1 MTKME
6 RPQVLNEW
14 DEAGQCFGNTAMLL
28 DVQAPFHH
36 VMKANRRRKPFLP
49 LRVSKHS
56 HLNRFRLQLLEQSR
70 NAIEISFSNAKTEF
84 IPTRTFWRNPLV
96 GQNHRDA
103 PHSHGIEQAHAGCAH
118 SSWTKNELTGLA
130 YFRIAPPILAHSR
143 GV

>member
-1 MTKME
+1 MTKMD
-6 RPQVLNEW
+6 RPQVLNDW

-70 NAIEISFSNAKTEF
+70 DSIEISFSNTKTEF
-84 IPTRTFWRNPLV
+84 AL
-96 GQNHRDA
+96 
-103 PHSHGIEQAHAGCAH
+103 
-118 SSWTKNELTGLA
+118 LA
-130 YFRIAPPILAHSR
+130 YLSVSPPVLLHGRCVQFCAQQITIVRRSILKKR
-143 GV
+143 PRVR